1 MLHLNFKILNLSSYL
16 PFSTFIFMVLI
27 YLSFL
32 HSILAE
38 SEEDYYVGGKDVLEI
53 IVYEEP
59 DLSKDAIRVSLD
71 GYINFP
77 LIGKVNVNGLTSSQI
92 EEKLQNLL
100 ADGYIINPQ
109 VSVLVMEYGS
119 RKVFV
124 LGAAKS
130 TGSYELRGKTTLLEM
145 ISKAG
150 GADKNAGD
158 NFLILRETPK
168 GPETIIISRKELID
182 KGNLSLNITLLNND
196 TVYIPIADAIYVLGE
211 VKSPGTYELTGN
223 NRTVL
228 SAITHAS
235 GFTKIAAPEKTK
247 IVRLDNGVQETIIV
261 NLEDVIKRG
270 QKSKD
275 IELKPEDVIIVPQG
289 IF

>member
-1 MLHLNFKILNLSSYL
+1 MANNIKFIL
-16 PFSTFIFMVLI
+16 
-27 YLSFL
+27 FL
-32 HSILAE
+32 LTIVFLQYSAVAE
-38 SEEDYYVGGKDVLEI
+38 SEDDYQISGKDVLEI
-53 IVYEEP
+53 IVYDEP
-59 DLSKDAIRVSLD
+59 DLSKEAIRVSLD
-71 GYINFP
+71 GYINSP
-77 LIGKVNVNGLTSSQI
+77 LIGKVNVNGLSSSQI
-92 EEKLQNLL
+92 EDKLQNLL
-100 ADGYIINPQ
+100 ADGYILSPQ

-124 LGAAKS
+124 LGAAKN
-130 TGSYELRGKTTLLEM
+130 TGSYELKGKTTLLEM

-150 GADKNAGD
+150 GVDENAGD
-158 NFLILRETPK
+158 HFLILREVAS
-168 GPETIIISRKELID
+168 GPETIVVDSKQLID
-182 KGNLSLNITLLNND
+182 DGDLSLNVTLKNND
-196 TVYIPIADAIYVLGE
+196 TVYIPPADAIYVLGE
-211 VKSPGTYELTGN
+211 VKSPGTYELTSK

-247 IVRLDNGVQETIIV
+247 IIRLNNGVQETIIV

-275 IELKPEDVIIVPQG
+275 IELKSEDVIIVPQG